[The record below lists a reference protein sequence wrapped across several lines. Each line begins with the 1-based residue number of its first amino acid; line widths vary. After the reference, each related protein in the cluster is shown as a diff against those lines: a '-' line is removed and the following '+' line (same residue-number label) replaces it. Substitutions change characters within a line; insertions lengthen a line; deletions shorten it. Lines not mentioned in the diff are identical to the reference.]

1 MWNLMIIG
9 SIHQRPLILIGIGW
23 QIVFNQVFLTLGDYS
38 PQNQREL
45 LQFSP
50 DIKSAVDIIE
60 SKG

>member
-9 SIHQRPLILIGIGW
+9 SLHRRPLVLIGDGW
-23 QIVFNQVFLTLGDYS
+23 RTVFDQVFLTLGDYS
-38 PQNQREL
+38 PQGQREL

-50 DIKSAVDIIE
+50 DIKSAVEKIE